1 VTSEHDRLAEF
12 VEAYRRHRIIEQIAW
27 HERRSRQYLSAR
39 RWTTTVSAILL
50 GASATCGALSAA
62 DVPRRALW
70 AVLATVLAATAAA
83 VTGYEAAFAFQ
94 RLSQQYAA
102 TAIILRN
109 LDATRPTPED
119 LAEPD
124 GVQRVQSFVDAV
136 ERALSSDVVSW
147 STVLR
152 QS

>member
-1 VTSEHDRLAEF
+1 MGDHDRLSEF
-12 VEAYRRHRIIEQIAW
+12 LEAYRRHRVAEQVAW
-27 HERRSRQYLSAR
+27 HERRSAQYLSAR

-62 DVPRRALW
+62 DVPRRPLW
-70 AVLATVLAATAAA
+70 GFLAAALAATAAA
-83 VTGYEAAFAFQ
+83 MTGYEAAFAFQ
-94 RLSQQYAA
+94 RLAQQYAA

-109 LDATRPTPED
+109 LDATHPTVEE
-119 LAEPD
+119 LAGPD

-136 ERALSSDVVSW
+136 ERALSSDVSSW
-147 STVLR
+147 STVIG